1 MDLWRRNVAKGTLDL
16 GVELSALTKATV
28 VITTFYANFYQ
39 NSASRSR
46 PNLNFNLL
54 TKDLLQ
60 NPDQTS
66 TSKSSPTELQSIN
79 FQGRE
84 ALHLSQTNAKY

>member
-1 MDLWRRNVAKGTLDL
+1 MDLWRRNVGKGTPDP

-28 VITTFYANFYQ
+28 VITTFYADFYQ

-54 TKDLLQ
+54 TKDLQ

-84 ALHLSQTNAKY
+84 TLHLSQTNAKC